1 MNKLDCALCVCTAT
15 HSFPASIKSKWLIP
29 LLCLWTLLSPC
40 IKTSPPQ
47 RVSATG
53 PHIKHVTTPH
63 HMYVPVCCPGDRWQI
78 EMKAGRSC
86 TLFKCYSTSTW
97 IQIPPMLTCWGFSS
111 SVSSLWSLLW
121 IKWFWSF
128 SLKESLYLIIEAPL
142 SCCHKYDA
150 FSFFPQTPA
159 CGHHACMLSC
169 GRDTGWTYKEHVH
182 LSLPVRPSSNHSL
195 NLCSTIYYLLETL
208 SNLNEDVIPVSENT
222 HLNHWSQQ
230 WGVHHFCYG
239 VCGILLP

>member
-1 MNKLDCALCVCTAT
+1 MCRCVA
-15 HSFPASIKSKWLIP
+15 
-29 LLCLWTLLSPC
+29 
-40 IKTSPPQ
+40 Q
-47 RVSATG
+47 
-53 PHIKHVTTPH
+53 VT
-63 HMYVPVCCPGDRWQI
+63 GDRSRWKQDVPAHSLSVI
-78 EMKAGRSC
+78 LPPLE
-86 TLFKCYSTSTW
+86 FKSHPCW
-97 IQIPPMLTCWGFSS
+97 NADMLTCWGFSL

-150 FSFFPQTPA
+150 FSFFPQSPA

-182 LSLPVRPSSNHSL
+182 LSLPVRPSPNHSL
-195 NLCSTIYYLLETL
+195 NSCSTIYYLLETL

-222 HLNHWSQQ
+222 HSNHWSQQ

-239 VCGILLP
+239 VWGILLP